1 MAPPAD
7 RMKLH
12 TGGLVHPHPSLPI
25 VAHWGAEIGDA
36 ERQKIERLA
45 ARLREEDPTIS
56 ATGAFGPGVG
66 AGLGPWPGVFLEDH
80 SWIALFAQRGDVS
93 YSHRALLLAG
103 EGDMVLI
110 GIGRNRRFE
119 AYCRDQLGLGEVQVL
134 TPGGMASRQS
144 LALRAA
150 GDAELLDRLAAVA
163 RRAGGLNVVPYMGTG
178 GVWALAGEIAARSAT
193 EVRVAAPPP
202 GLTRR
207 VNDKLWFSA
216 RVAEL
221 LGERSLPKVREA
233 FGLATLSQQL
243 AGLARRYPSVAIK
256 LPDSA
261 SSAGN
266 IVMSSDELSG
276 LPLKAVRDDARR
288 RLLQAGW
295 RGGFPLLTS
304 AWEQPVLA
312 SPSVQLWIPLPY
324 DGDPVVEG
332 IFDQILHGEAGAF
345 AGAAPSALPPAQQ
358 QDLVR
363 EAMCLG
369 LLFQALGY
377 FGRCSFDAIVLDPP
391 QGLGELHWIECNGR
405 WGGVSIP
412 MTLANRLLEG
422 WNDTTFIVVE
432 RDGLEV
438 RGQTL
443 GIVLEELADELFVP
457 RQRPRGAVILSPSG
471 IEAGTGFEVM
481 VIDRSVEAARTR
493 AQSVADRLLGL
504 MGLSGRRPAP

>member
-1 MAPPAD
+1 
-7 RMKLH
+7 MKPLSS
-12 TGGLVHPHPSLPI
+12 GGLEYPHSSLPI
-25 VAHWGAEIGDA
+25 VAHCDVEIGDA
-36 ERQKIERLA
+36 ERRKIECLA
-45 ARLREEDPTIS
+45 ARLREADPAIS

-66 AGLGPWPGVFLEDH
+66 AGLGPWPGIFLEDH
-80 SWIALFAQRGDVS
+80 SWIALFAQRGDLS

-103 EGDMVLI
+103 EGDVVLI
-110 GIGRNRRFE
+110 GINRNRRFE
-119 AYCRDQLGLGEVQVL
+119 TYCRDQLGLGEVQIL
-134 TPGGMASRQS
+134 TPGGSASRQS

-150 GDAELLDRLAAVA
+150 GDAELLDRLAGLA

-178 GVWALAGEIAARSAT
+178 GVWALAGGIAARSAT
-193 EVRVAAPPP
+193 EVRVASPPP

-221 LGERSLPKVREA
+221 LGERSLPKFQEA
-233 FGLATLSQQL
+233 FGLATLSHQL
-243 AGLARRYPSVAIK
+243 AGLAGRYASVAIK

-266 IVMSSDELSG
+266 IVMSSDELRG
-276 LPLKAVRDDARR
+276 RPLKAIRDDARR

-312 SPSVQLWIPLPY
+312 SPSVQLWVPLPR

-345 AGAAPSALPPAQQ
+345 AGAAPSDLPRAQQ
-358 QDLVR
+358 QHLAR
-363 EAMCLG
+363 EAVCLG

-377 FGRCSFDAIVLDPP
+377 FGRCSFDAIVLSPL
-391 QGLGELHWIECNGR
+391 QGLGGLHWIECNGR

-412 MTLANRLLEG
+412 MTLANRLLDDRDD
-422 WNDTTFIVVE
+422 NTFIVIE
-432 RDGLEV
+432 RDELDA

-443 GIVLEELADELFVP
+443 GIVLEELAGDLFAAP
-457 RQRPRGAVILSPSG
+457 QRPKGAVILSPSG

-493 AQSVADRLLGL
+493 AQDFADRLLGL
-504 MGLSGRRPAP
+504 MGL